1 MDFSNERYVRLYVRD
16 TTSWKLLKWEGQTV
30 WTLLYRKADRSG
42 VIGLDGLEPWEAAAL
57 HCDLPEE
64 VSKAGMQ
71 RCLARGWVVQDG
83 DRLVFPK
90 YIAANETPQS
100 DAQRV
105 REHRAREREARAK
118 LKHASEERNETLH
131 PDNDS
136 LQNRNVEKRPVTSG
150 NSVLC
155 RAVPPVQEEKE
166 ESPPARV
173 GSDLIQSATGI
184 FYGAQW
190 RHELGLI
197 GMKPDAERVAVQAAI
212 SCDSWC
218 KTNKT
223 SVNPTHVL
231 KHWARYAAGNP
242 PMKSVARS
250 RFAGPSR
257 VPTAAEYARDAEEK
271 APWET

>member
-1 MDFSNERYVRLYVRD
+1 MDWSNESYVRLYVRN
-16 TTSWKLLKWEGQTV
+16 TTTWRRLGFEGQTMLMH
-30 WTLLYRKADRSG
+30 LLRIVDRAG
-42 VIGLDGLEPWEAAAL
+42 VLDIEDMSPGEAASLHTGAPAEFAELGMSKLLELKAL
-57 HCDLPEE
+57 IH
-64 VSKAGMQ
+64 
-71 RCLARGWVVQDG
+71 DG
-83 DRLVFPK
+83 TRLVFPNFIEAQEATK
-90 YIAANETPQS
+90 S
-100 DAQRV
+100 DRQRQK
-105 REHRAREREARAK
+105 ESRERRAVTNRD
-118 LKHASEERNETLH
+118 ER
-131 PDNDS
+131 S
-136 LQNRNVEKRPVTSG
+136 LIVTKSHELSQVVTSG
-150 NSVLC
+150 HSLLC
-155 RAVPPVQEEKE
+155 SAVPDLTDP
-166 ESPPARV
+166 PPARV

-190 RHELGLI
+190 RHELELI

-257 VPTAAEYARDAEEK
+257 VPTAAEYAADKVEK

>member
-1 MDFSNERYVRLYVRD
+1 MTWF
-16 TTSWKLLKWEGQTV
+16 KLDDRWHSH
-30 WTLLYRKADRSG
+30 RK
-42 VIGLDGLEPWEAAAL
+42 VIGLSLA
-57 HCDLPEE
+57 
-64 VSKAGMQ
+64 
-71 RCLARGWVVQDG
+71 ARGLWATLGSWCAQEMNGGHVPENVVRHVG
-83 DRLVFPK
+83 GTKKLSKELVDSGLW
-90 YIAANETPQS
+90 EV
-100 DAQRV
+100 AQNGGFNFHDWH
-105 REHRAREREARAK
+105 EHQPTKTQVISRREATRLRVQKFRSNGVTVTPGDHGGNAVTNGVGN
-118 LKHASEERNETLH
+118 AS
-131 PDNDS
+131 PVPS
-136 LQNRNVEKRPVTSG
+136 RPVPY
-150 NSVLC
+150 
-155 RAVPPVQEEKE
+155 REEKE
-166 ESPPARV
+166 EPPPARV